1 MNFFWNT
8 VMTFVF
14 PVEIE
19 YMGTSATFFLY
30 AVVLMAALWFIYH
43 RVPETKGLTLE
54 EIEAR
59 FLLLAQSQSP
69 AAVLE
74 SATKTRYVCCMFFY
88 MHFVIYV
95 CMCSCTY
102 IIRVPY

>member
-1 MNFFWNT
+1 
-8 VMTFVF
+8 MTFVF

-30 AVVLMAALWFIYH
+30 AVVLIAALWFIYH

-69 AAVLE
+69 AGERAVRSREEYQEISDPVNVETQEKHDSIL
-74 SATKTRYVCCMFFY
+74 
-88 MHFVIYV
+88 
-95 CMCSCTY
+95 
-102 IIRVPY
+102 

>member
-1 MNFFWNT
+1 
-8 VMTFVF
+8 MTFVF

-30 AVVLMAALWFIYH
+30 ATVLIAALWFIYH

-59 FLLLAQSQSP
+59 FLLLAQSQAQP
-69 AAVLE
+69 GAAVSE
-74 SATKTRYVCCMFFY
+74 NATKTRYTCMYVVFFFQ
-88 MHFVIYV
+88 MNICTICMYV
-95 CMCSCTY
+95 Q
-102 IIRVPY
+102 